1 MAWLILF
8 LAGIC
13 EIAWAIGL
21 KYSEG
26 FSKPL
31 ASVATLSALVIS
43 FVLLGIAL
51 RTLPLGVAYGIWVGI
66 GAVGTAV
73 MGILLFGEAVSLF
86 KLMSL
91 ALIVIVIGIAGLK
104 LAS

>member
-73 MGILLFGEAVSLF
+73 MGILVFGEAVSLF

-91 ALIVIVIGIAGLK
+91 ALIVIGIAGLK

>member
-21 KYSEG
+21 KYSDG

-31 ASVATLSALVIS
+31 ASVATLSALVVS

-73 MGILLFGEAVSLF
+73 MSIVLFGEALSLF
-86 KLMSL
+86 KLASL
-91 ALIVIVIGIAGLK
+91 ALIVIGIAGLK

>member
-13 EIAWAIGL
+13 EIAWAIGR

-66 GAVGTAV
+66 GAVGTA
-73 MGILLFGEAVSLF
+73 LAAAFLFGETLTLIKLFSLF
-86 KLMSL
+86 
-91 ALIVIVIGIAGLK
+91 LIIAGIAGLK
-104 LAS
+104 MSA

>member
-1 MAWLILF
+1 MAWLILL

-91 ALIVIVIGIAGLK
+91 ALIVIGIAGLK

>member
-1 MAWLILF
+1 MAWLIL
-8 LAGIC
+8 LLTGIC

-66 GAVGTAV
+66 GAVGTA
-73 MGILLFGEAVSLF
+73 LAAAFLFGETLTLIKLISLF
-86 KLMSL
+86 
-91 ALIVIVIGIAGLK
+91 LIVAGIAGLK
-104 LAS
+104 MSA

>member
-8 LAGIC
+8 LMRIC

-66 GAVGTAV
+66 GAVGTA
-73 MGILLFGEAVSLF
+73 LAAAFLFGETLTLIKLFSLF
-86 KLMSL
+86 
-91 ALIVIVIGIAGLK
+91 LIIAGIAGLK
-104 LAS
+104 MSA

>member
-8 LAGIC
+8 LASIC

-66 GAVGTAV
+66 GAVGTA
-73 MGILLFGEAVSLF
+73 LAAAFLFGETLTLIKLFSLF
-86 KLMSL
+86 
-91 ALIVIVIGIAGLK
+91 LIIAGIAGLK
-104 LAS
+104 MSA

>member
-66 GAVGTAV
+66 GAVGMA
-73 MGILLFGEAVSLF
+73 LAAAFLFGETLTLIKLISLF
-86 KLMSL
+86 
-91 ALIVIVIGIAGLK
+91 LIVAGIAGLK
-104 LAS
+104 MSA

>member
-8 LAGIC
+8 LAGVC
-13 EIAWAIGL
+13 EVVWAIGL

-31 ASVATLSALVIS
+31 ASIVTLSALVIS

-91 ALIVIVIGIAGLK
+91 ALIVIGIAGLK

>member
-26 FSKPL
+26 FSKPQ

-66 GAVGTAV
+66 GAVGTA
-73 MGILLFGEAVSLF
+73 LAAAFLFGETLTLIKLISLF
-86 KLMSL
+86 
-91 ALIVIVIGIAGLK
+91 LIVAGIAGLK
-104 LAS
+104 MSA

>member
-1 MAWLILF
+1 MAWLILL

-51 RTLPLGVAYGIWVGI
+51 RTLPLGLAYGIWVGI
-66 GAVGTAV
+66 GAVGTA
-73 MGILLFGEAVSLF
+73 LAAAFLFGETLTLIKLISLF
-86 KLMSL
+86 
-91 ALIVIVIGIAGLK
+91 LIVAGIAGLK
-104 LAS
+104 MSA

>member
-1 MAWLILF
+1 MAWLILL

-66 GAVGTAV
+66 GAVGTA
-73 MGILLFGEAVSLF
+73 LAAAFLFGETLTLIKLISLF
-86 KLMSL
+86 
-91 ALIVIVIGIAGLK
+91 LIVAGIAGLK
-104 LAS
+104 MSG

>member
-73 MGILLFGEAVSLF
+73 MGILLFGEAMSLF

-91 ALIVIVIGIAGLK
+91 ALIVIGIAGLK

>member
-31 ASVATLSALVIS
+31 ASIATLSALVIS

-73 MGILLFGEAVSLF
+73 MSIVLFDETLSLF
-86 KLMSL
+86 KLASL
-91 ALIVIVIGIAGLK
+91 ALIVIGIAGLK

>member
-73 MGILLFGEAVSLF
+73 MSVVLFGETLSLF
-86 KLMSL
+86 KLASL
-91 ALIVIVIGIAGLK
+91 ALIVIGIAGLK

>member
-1 MAWLILF
+1 MAWFILF
-8 LAGIC
+8 LAGTC

-66 GAVGTAV
+66 GAVGTA
-73 MGILLFGEAVSLF
+73 LAAAFLFGETLTLIKLISLF
-86 KLMSL
+86 
-91 ALIVIVIGIAGLK
+91 LIVAGIAGLK
-104 LAS
+104 MSA

>member
-8 LAGIC
+8 LAGTC

-31 ASVATLSALVIS
+31 ASIATLSALVIS

-73 MGILLFGEAVSLF
+73 MSIVLFGETLSLF
-86 KLMSL
+86 KLASL
-91 ALIVIVIGIAGLK
+91 ALIVIGIAGLK

>member
-21 KYSEG
+21 KYSGG

-66 GAVGTAV
+66 GAVGTA
-73 MGILLFGEAVSLF
+73 LAAAFLFGETLTLIKLISLF
-86 KLMSL
+86 
-91 ALIVIVIGIAGLK
+91 LIVAGIAGLK
-104 LAS
+104 MSA

>member
-1 MAWLILF
+1 MAWLILL

-66 GAVGTAV
+66 GAVGTA
-73 MGILLFGEAVSLF
+73 LAAAFLFGETLTLIKLISLF
-86 KLMSL
+86 
-91 ALIVIVIGIAGLK
+91 LIVAGIAGLK
-104 LAS
+104 MSA

>member
-51 RTLPLGVAYGIWVGI
+51 RTLPFGVAYGIWVGI
-66 GAVGTAV
+66 GAVGTA
-73 MGILLFGEAVSLF
+73 LAAAFLFGETLTLIKLFSLF
-86 KLMSL
+86 
-91 ALIVIVIGIAGLK
+91 LIVAGIAGLK
-104 LAS
+104 MSA

>member
-1 MAWLILF
+1 MAWLILL

-66 GAVGTAV
+66 GAVGTA
-73 MGILLFGEAVSLF
+73 LAAAFLFGETLTLIRLISLF
-86 KLMSL
+86 
-91 ALIVIVIGIAGLK
+91 LIVAGIAGLK
-104 LAS
+104 MSA

>member
-1 MAWLILF
+1 MAWLILL

-43 FVLLGIAL
+43 LCYLGSRCALCLLAWL
-51 RTLPLGVAYGIWVGI
+51 
-66 GAVGTAV
+66 TA
-73 MGILLFGEAVSLF
+73 FGWE
-86 KLMSL
+86 L
-91 ALIVIVIGIAGLK
+91 AQ
-104 LAS
+104 

>member
-26 FSKPL
+26 FSKLL

-66 GAVGTAV
+66 GAVGTA
-73 MGILLFGEAVSLF
+73 LAAAFLFGETLTLIKLISLF
-86 KLMSL
+86 
-91 ALIVIVIGIAGLK
+91 LIVSGIAGLK
-104 LAS
+104 MSA

>member
-31 ASVATLSALVIS
+31 ASVATLSVLVIS

-91 ALIVIVIGIAGLK
+91 ALIVIGIAGLK

>member
-1 MAWLILF
+1 MAWFILF

-66 GAVGTAV
+66 GAVGTA
-73 MGILLFGEAVSLF
+73 LAAAFLFGETLTLIKLISLF
-86 KLMSL
+86 
-91 ALIVIVIGIAGLK
+91 LIVAGISGLK
-104 LAS
+104 MSA

>member
-1 MAWLILF
+1 MAWFILF

-26 FSKPL
+26 FSKPP

-43 FVLLGIAL
+43 FVLLGNAL

-66 GAVGTAV
+66 GAVGTA
-73 MGILLFGEAVSLF
+73 LAAAFLFGETLTLIKLISLF
-86 KLMSL
+86 
-91 ALIVIVIGIAGLK
+91 LIVAGIAGLK
-104 LAS
+104 MSA

>member
-66 GAVGTAV
+66 GAVGTGV
-73 MGILLFGEAVSLF
+73 MGILLFGEVVSLF

-91 ALIVIVIGIAGLK
+91 ALIVIGIAGLK

>member
-21 KYSEG
+21 KYNEG

-66 GAVGTAV
+66 GAVGTA
-73 MGILLFGEAVSLF
+73 LAAAFLFGETLTLIKLISLF
-86 KLMSL
+86 
-91 ALIVIVIGIAGLK
+91 LIVSGIAGLK
-104 LAS
+104 MSA

>member
-21 KYSEG
+21 KCSEG

-66 GAVGTAV
+66 GAVGTA
-73 MGILLFGEAVSLF
+73 LAAAFLFGETLTLIKLISLF
-86 KLMSL
+86 
-91 ALIVIVIGIAGLK
+91 LIVAGIAGLK
-104 LAS
+104 MSA

>member
-1 MAWLILF
+1 MAWLILL

-73 MGILLFGEAVSLF
+73 MGTLLFGEAVSLF

-91 ALIVIVIGIAGLK
+91 ALIVIGIAGLK

>member
-51 RTLPLGVAYGIWVGI
+51 RTLPLGVAYCIWVGI
-66 GAVGTAV
+66 GAVGTA
-73 MGILLFGEAVSLF
+73 LAAAFLFGETLTLIKLFSLF
-86 KLMSL
+86 
-91 ALIVIVIGIAGLK
+91 LIIAGIAGLK
-104 LAS
+104 MSA

>member
-66 GAVGTAV
+66 GAVGTA
-73 MGILLFGEAVSLF
+73 LAAAFLFGETFTLIKLISLF
-86 KLMSL
+86 
-91 ALIVIVIGIAGLK
+91 LIVAGIAGLK
-104 LAS
+104 MSA

>member
-26 FSKPL
+26 FSKLL

-66 GAVGTAV
+66 GTVGTA
-73 MGILLFGEAVSLF
+73 LAAAFLFGETLTLIKLLSLF
-86 KLMSL
+86 
-91 ALIVIVIGIAGLK
+91 LIVAGIAGLK
-104 LAS
+104 MSA

>member
-1 MAWLILF
+1 MAWLILL

-66 GAVGTAV
+66 GAVGTA
-73 MGILLFGEAVSLF
+73 LAAAFLFGETLTLIKLTSLF
-86 KLMSL
+86 
-91 ALIVIVIGIAGLK
+91 LIVAGIAGLK
-104 LAS
+104 MSA

>member
-1 MAWLILF
+1 MAWLILL

-66 GAVGTAV
+66 GAVGTA
-73 MGILLFGEAVSLF
+73 LAAAFLFGETLTLIKLVSLF
-86 KLMSL
+86 
-91 ALIVIVIGIAGLK
+91 LIVAGIAGLK
-104 LAS
+104 MSA

>member
-31 ASVATLSALVIS
+31 ASVATLSALAIS

-66 GAVGTAV
+66 GAVGTA
-73 MGILLFGEAVSLF
+73 LAAAFLFGETLTLIKLISLF
-86 KLMSL
+86 
-91 ALIVIVIGIAGLK
+91 LIVAGIAGLK
-104 LAS
+104 MSA

>member
-1 MAWLILF
+1 MAGLILF

-43 FVLLGIAL
+43 FVLLGSAL

-66 GAVGTAV
+66 GAVGTA
-73 MGILLFGEAVSLF
+73 LAAAFLFGEPLPLIKLFSLF
-86 KLMSL
+86 
-91 ALIVIVIGIAGLK
+91 LIIAGIAGLK
-104 LAS
+104 MSA